1 MNILVTGGTGFLGKH
16 LTRRLQ
22 ADGHEVIAVSRG
34 GEHHYDLTSEL
45 AVYSMMARYKPS
57 VVIHAAADVGGIAY
71 NQANPGSIL
80 YNNAMMGLLVL
91 DCARRTGVQ
100 KVVSIGSACAYPA
113 EAKVPTEERM
123 LWEGYPEPTNGPY
136 GIAKRLL
143 LAQGQAYVKQ
153 YGMQVVHLVLTNMY
167 GPHDNFEERG
177 HVIPSL
183 IAKFEQARKN
193 GDREVVVWGSGYAS
207 RDFLYVE
214 DAAEAIT
221 KATYQ
226 YTDPDPVNIAS
237 GSDIMIG
244 DLAIMIRELT
254 GYTGNITFDAS
265 KPDGQRRRQLS
276 ACLAKTALGFTP
288 ATSLHD
294 GLSRTIEWYRAN
306 QAATLDQSES

>member
-1 MNILVTGGTGFLGKH
+1 M
-16 LTRRLQ
+16 
-22 ADGHEVIAVSRG
+22 
-34 GEHHYDLTSEL
+34 
-45 AVYSMMARYKPS
+45 
-57 VVIHAAADVGGIAY
+57 
-71 NQANPGSIL
+71 
-80 YNNAMMGLLVL
+80 
-91 DCARRTGVQ
+91 
-100 KVVSIGSACAYPA
+100 
-113 EAKVPTEERM
+113 
-123 LWEGYPEPTNGPY
+123 
-136 GIAKRLL
+136 
-143 LAQGQAYVKQ
+143 
-153 YGMQVVHLVLTNMY
+153 
-167 GPHDNFEERG
+167 
-177 HVIPSL
+177 
-183 IAKFEQARKN
+183 
-193 GDREVVVWGSGYAS
+193 VVWGSGYAS